1 MPAADARVV
10 VGCVIDIPPEY
21 DVAEPEIIIER
32 RGEFSLTDALAS
44 RHPVEVEHDELD
56 GSVGEVAEEVGSFH
70 AGESSRTLGAMTM
83 NAKVTDAQ
91 YTYDEMLALT
101 KILVEQMDENRL
113 FALYTLLANT
123 EQTWVPTD
131 EEAKMIAESAAAA
144 ERDFAAGN
152 VYTLEEVKAKLKID

>member
-32 RGEFSLTDALAS
+32 RGELSLTDALAP

-70 AGESSRTLGAMTM
+70 AGESSRTLGAMMLQTDTTYEELLAETM
-83 NAKVTDAQ
+83 QRLKRLDA
-91 YTYDEMLALT
+91 
-101 KILVEQMDENRL
+101 NRL
-113 FALYTLLANT
+113 LAIYHLIEPISQHEVEEFTSEEKAWIN
-123 EQTWVPTD
+123 EQV
-131 EEAKMIAESAAAA
+131 EAA
-144 ERDFAAGN
+144 EKEFHEGKCF
-152 VYTLEEVKAKLKID
+152 TLEEVKERFGIV